1 MQENRAQRIH
11 SKVNNLEKN
20 RQELKGSL
28 LQEIID
34 WQARA
39 LSIAYENSLIHSINH
54 VTTGLC
60 KGSQSI

>member
-1 MQENRAQRIH
+1 MNTALRFSILERQINQGSTYPFK
-11 SKVNNLEKN
+11 SKQFEVNNLEKA

-39 LSIAYENSLIHSINH
+39 LSIAYEIH
-54 VTTGLC
+54 
-60 KGSQSI
+60 